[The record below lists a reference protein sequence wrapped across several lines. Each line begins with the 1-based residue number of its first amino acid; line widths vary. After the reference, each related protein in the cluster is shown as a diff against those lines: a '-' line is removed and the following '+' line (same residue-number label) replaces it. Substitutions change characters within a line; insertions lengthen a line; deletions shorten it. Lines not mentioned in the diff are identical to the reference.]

1 MTNTT
6 APVHPAKLLLVGFF
20 FGINQT
26 MGQHI
31 KQISNPVNICAA
43 ARQRAEQ
50 SLSDSNIKLTRLERA
65 YAVALRQRKDAD
77 IKLC

>member
-1 MTNTT
+1 
-6 APVHPAKLLLVGFF
+6 
-20 FGINQT
+20 

-31 KQISNPVNICAA
+31 KQISNPVHICAA

-50 SLSDSNIKLTRLERA
+50 SLTDSTISLTKLERA

-77 IKLC
+77 VKLR